1 MDKQLL
7 QIYYFEIVRQCD
19 FALLAVQH
27 LKMALT
33 SNDTG
38 SLTWYSLQNFL
49 VAVGN
54 LSKICWPVK
63 KLSEKRGQE
72 LRKKLGV
79 LDNVSIAPRIFRNHF
94 EHFDERLENWAKSS
108 KRRNFI
114 DSNIG
119 PQNMIVGIDTSDFLR
134 NFDQNTW
141 ILTYRGD
148 SYELKPIIE
157 YLNTLRQKTNKQ
169 LSESLLNYKD

>member
-54 LSKICWPVK
+54 LSKIFWPVK

-79 LDNVSIAPRIFRNHF
+79 LDNVV
-94 EHFDERLENWAKSS
+94 L
-108 KRRNFI
+108 
-114 DSNIG
+114 
-119 PQNMIVGIDTSDFLR
+119 L
-134 NFDQNTW
+134 
-141 ILTYRGD
+141 L
-148 SYELKPIIE
+148 E
-157 YLNTLRQKTNKQ
+157 YLEIILSTLM
-169 LSESLLNYKD
+169 KD